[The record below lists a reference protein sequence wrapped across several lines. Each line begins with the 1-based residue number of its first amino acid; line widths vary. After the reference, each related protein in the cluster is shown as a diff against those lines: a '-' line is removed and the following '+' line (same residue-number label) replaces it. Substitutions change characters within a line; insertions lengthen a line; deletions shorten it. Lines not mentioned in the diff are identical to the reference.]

1 MYRVVILLSLF
12 SAPVY
17 SQSVIPNFNQ
27 GVLTQRSETKSTTV
41 EDIKSF
47 DIRNGY
53 QLTIGGENVKSSTG
67 DVAPAG
73 WTKLDTT
80 VQGVGT
86 TYVSP
91 NLDNK
96 PTFSIVNEGQSFMY
110 YETLETPGITN
121 YTHIIRTTQIE
132 NVTVTTST
140 FSQLRDIYV

>member
-1 MYRVVILLSLF
+1 MYRFILLF
-12 SAPVY
+12 SFFSVPVY
-17 SQSVIPNFNQ
+17 GQSVIPNFNQ
-27 GVLTQRSETKSTTV
+27 GVLIQRSETKSTTV

-80 VQGVGT
+80 IQGVGT

-96 PTFSIVNEGQSFMY
+96 PTFSIVNQGESFQY

-121 YTHIIRTTQIE
+121 FTQILRTTTIE
-132 NVTVTTST
+132 NITDTTST
-140 FSQLRDIYV
+140 FSQ

>member
-1 MYRVVILLSLF
+1 MYRLILLLSFF
-12 SAPVY
+12 SVPVY
-17 SQSVIPNFNQ
+17 GQSVIPNFNQ

-91 NLDNK
+91 NLNNK
-96 PTFSIVNEGQSFMY
+96 PTFSIVNEGQSFQY

-121 YTHIIRTTQIE
+121 YTQILRTTTIE
-132 NVTVTTST
+132 NVTDTTST
-140 FSQLRDIYV
+140 FSQ

>member
-96 PTFSIVNEGQSFMY
+96 PTFSIVNEGQSFQY

-121 YTHIIRTTQIE
+121 YTQILRTTTIE
-132 NVTVTTST
+132 NVTDTTST
-140 FSQLRDIYV
+140 FSQ

>member
-1 MYRVVILLSLF
+1 MYRFILLLSFF
-12 SAPVY
+12 SVPVY
-17 SQSVIPNFNQ
+17 AQSVIPNFQQ

-67 DVAPAG
+67 DLAPTG

-96 PTFSIVNEGQSFMY
+96 PDFSIVNEGASFMY

-121 YTHIIRTTQIE
+121 YTHIQRTTQIE
-132 NVTVTTST
+132 NVTDTLST
-140 FSQLRDIYV
+140 FSQ

>member
-1 MYRVVILLSLF
+1 MYRFILLLSFF
-12 SAPVY
+12 SVPVY
-17 SQSVIPNFNQ
+17 GQSVIPNFNQ
-27 GVLTQRSETKSTTV
+27 GVLIQRSETKSTTV

-91 NLDNK
+91 DLNNK
-96 PTFSIVNEGQSFMY
+96 PTFSIVNEGKSFQY

-121 YTHIIRTTQIE
+121 YTQILRTTTIE
-132 NVTVTTST
+132 NITDSTST
-140 FSQLRDIYV
+140 FSQ

>member
-1 MYRVVILLSLF
+1 MYRLILLLSFF
-12 SAPVY
+12 SVPVY
-17 SQSVIPNFNQ
+17 GQSVIPNFNQ
-27 GVLTQRSETKSTTV
+27 GVLIQRSETKSTTV

-91 NLDNK
+91 DLNNK
-96 PTFSIVNEGQSFMY
+96 PTFSIVNEGKSFQY

-121 YTHIIRTTQIE
+121 YTQILRTTTIE
-132 NVTVTTST
+132 NITDTTST
-140 FSQLRDIYV
+140 FSQ

>member
-1 MYRVVILLSLF
+1 MYRFILLLSFF
-12 SAPVY
+12 SVPVY
-17 SQSVIPNFNQ
+17 AQNVIPNFQQ

-53 QLTIGGENVKSSTG
+53 QLTIGGENVQSSTG
-67 DVAPAG
+67 NVAPTG

-86 TYVSP
+86 TDVSP

-96 PTFSIVNEGQSFMY
+96 PDFSIVNEGQSFQY

-121 YTHIIRTTQIE
+121 YTHIQRTTQIE
-132 NVTVTTST
+132 NVTDTVST
-140 FSQLRDIYV
+140 FSQ

>member
-1 MYRVVILLSLF
+1 MYRFILLLSFF
-12 SAPVY
+12 SVPVY
-17 SQSVIPNFNQ
+17 AQSVIPKFQQ
-27 GVLTQRSETKSTTV
+27 GVLTQRRETKSTTV

-53 QLTIGGENVKSSTG
+53 QLTIGGENVQSSTG
-67 DVAPAG
+67 NVAPAG

-96 PTFSIVNEGQSFMY
+96 PVFSIVNEGESFMY

-121 YTHIIRTTQIE
+121 YTQILRTTTIE
-132 NVTVTTST
+132 NVTDTLST
-140 FSQLRDIYV
+140 FSQ

>member
-1 MYRVVILLSLF
+1 MYRFILLLSFF
-12 SAPVY
+12 SVPVY
-17 SQSVIPNFNQ
+17 GQSVIPNFNQ

-96 PTFSIVNEGQSFMY
+96 PTFSIVNEGQSFQY

-121 YTHIIRTTQIE
+121 YTQILRTTTIE
-132 NVTVTTST
+132 NVTDTTST
-140 FSQLRDIYV
+140 FSQ

>member
-1 MYRVVILLSLF
+1 MYRFILLF
-12 SAPVY
+12 SFFSVPVY
-17 SQSVIPNFNQ
+17 SQSVIPNFQQ
-27 GVLTQRSETKSTTV
+27 GVLIQRSETKSTTV

-67 DVAPAG
+67 NVAPDG
-73 WTKLDTT
+73 WTELDTT
-80 VQGVGT
+80 IQGVGT

-96 PTFSIVNEGQSFMY
+96 PTFSIVNQGESFMY

-121 YTHIIRTTQIE
+121 YTHIQRTTQIE
-132 NVTVTTST
+132 NITDTTST
-140 FSQLRDIYV
+140 FSQ

>member
-1 MYRVVILLSLF
+1 MYRFIILLSFF
-12 SAPVY
+12 SVPVY
-17 SQSVIPNFNQ
+17 AQNVIPNFQQ

-67 DVAPAG
+67 NVAPAG

-121 YTHIIRTTQIE
+121 YTQILRTTTIE
-132 NVTVTTST
+132 NVTDTVST
-140 FSQLRDIYV
+140 FSQ

>member
-1 MYRVVILLSLF
+1 MYRFILLFSFF

-17 SQSVIPNFNQ
+17 AQSVIPNFQQ
-27 GVLTQRSETKSTTV
+27 GVLNQRSETKSTTV

-53 QLTIGGENVKSSTG
+53 QLTIGGENVESSTG
-67 DVAPAG
+67 NVAPAG

-80 VQGVGT
+80 IQGVGT

-96 PTFSIVNEGQSFMY
+96 PTFSIVNQGESFQY

-121 YTHIIRTTQIE
+121 FTHIQRTTQIE
-132 NVTVTTST
+132 NITDTTST
-140 FSQLRDIYV
+140 FSQ

>member
-1 MYRVVILLSLF
+1 MYRFILLLSFF
-12 SAPVY
+12 SVPVY
-17 SQSVIPNFNQ
+17 SQSVIPNFQQ

-67 DVAPAG
+67 NLAPAG

-96 PTFSIVNEGQSFMY
+96 PTFSIVNEGQSFQY
-110 YETLETPGITN
+110 FETLETPGITN
-121 YTHIIRTTQIE
+121 YTHIQRTTQIE
-132 NVTVTTST
+132 NVTDTLST
-140 FSQLRDIYV
+140 FSQ

>member
-1 MYRVVILLSLF
+1 MYRFIFLLSFF
-12 SAPVY
+12 SVPVY
-17 SQSVIPNFNQ
+17 AQNVIPNFQQ
-27 GVLTQRSETKSTTV
+27 GVLNQRSETKSTTV

-53 QLTIGGENVKSSTG
+53 QLTIGGVNVKSSTG
-67 DVAPAG
+67 NVAPNG
-73 WTKLDTT
+73 WTKVDTT

-96 PTFSIVNEGQSFMY
+96 PTFSIVNQGESFQY

-132 NVTVTTST
+132 NITDTTST
-140 FSQLRDIYV
+140 FSQ

>member
-1 MYRVVILLSLF
+1 MYRFIFLLSFF
-12 SAPVY
+12 SVPVY
-17 SQSVIPNFNQ
+17 AQNVIPNFQQ
-27 GVLTQRSETKSTTV
+27 GVLNQRSETKSTTV

-53 QLTIGGENVKSSTG
+53 QLTIGGENVQSSTG
-67 DVAPAG
+67 NVAPDG
-73 WTKLDTT
+73 WTKVDTT

-96 PTFSIVNEGQSFMY
+96 PTFSIVNQGESFMY

-132 NVTVTTST
+132 NITDTTST
-140 FSQLRDIYV
+140 FSQ

>member
-1 MYRVVILLSLF
+1 MYRFILLLSFF
-12 SAPVY
+12 SVPVY
-17 SQSVIPNFNQ
+17 AQSVIPNFQQ

-67 DVAPAG
+67 NVAPSG

-121 YTHIIRTTQIE
+121 YTHIQRTTQIE
-132 NVTVTTST
+132 NVTDTLST
-140 FSQLRDIYV
+140 FSQ

>member
-1 MYRVVILLSLF
+1 MYKFILLFSFF

-17 SQSVIPNFNQ
+17 AQSVIPNFQQ
-27 GVLTQRSETKSTTV
+27 GVLNQRSETKSTTV

-53 QLTIGGENVKSSTG
+53 QLTIGGENVESSTG
-67 DVAPAG
+67 NVAPAG

-80 VQGVGT
+80 IQGVGT

-96 PTFSIVNEGQSFMY
+96 PTFSIVNQGESFMY

-121 YTHIIRTTQIE
+121 FTHIQRTTQIE
-132 NVTVTTST
+132 NITDTTST
-140 FSQLRDIYV
+140 FSQ

>member
-1 MYRVVILLSLF
+1 MYRFIFLLSFF
-12 SAPVY
+12 SVPVY
-17 SQSVIPNFNQ
+17 AQNVIPNFQQ
-27 GVLTQRSETKSTTV
+27 GVLNQRSETKSTTV

-53 QLTIGGENVKSSTG
+53 QLTIGGENVQSSTG
-67 DVAPAG
+67 NVAPDG
-73 WTKLDTT
+73 WTKVDTT

-91 NLDNK
+91 DLNNK
-96 PTFSIVNEGQSFMY
+96 PTFSIVNQGESFQY

-132 NVTVTTST
+132 NITDTTST
-140 FSQLRDIYV
+140 FSQ

>member
-1 MYRVVILLSLF
+1 MYRFILLLSFF
-12 SAPVY
+12 SVPVY
-17 SQSVIPNFNQ
+17 AQSVIPNFQQ

-67 DVAPAG
+67 DLAPAG

-96 PTFSIVNEGQSFMY
+96 PTFSIVNEGQSFQY
-110 YETLETPGITN
+110 FETLETPGITN
-121 YTHIIRTTQIE
+121 YTQILRTTTIE
-132 NVTVTTST
+132 NVTDTVST
-140 FSQLRDIYV
+140 FSQ

>member
-1 MYRVVILLSLF
+1 MYRFILLFSFF

-17 SQSVIPNFNQ
+17 AQSVIPNFQQ
-27 GVLTQRSETKSTTV
+27 GVLNQRSETKSTTV

-53 QLTIGGENVKSSTG
+53 QLTIGGENVESSTG
-67 DVAPAG
+67 NVAPTG

-80 VQGVGT
+80 IQGVGT

-96 PTFSIVNEGQSFMY
+96 PTFSIVNQGESFQY

-121 YTHIIRTTQIE
+121 YTHIQRTTQIE
-132 NVTVTTST
+132 NITDTTST
-140 FSQLRDIYV
+140 FSQ

>member
-1 MYRVVILLSLF
+1 MYRFILLLSFF
-12 SAPVY
+12 SVPVY
-17 SQSVIPNFNQ
+17 AQSVIPNFQQ
-27 GVLTQRSETKSTTV
+27 GVLNQRSETKSTTV

-67 DVAPAG
+67 NVAPAG

-80 VQGVGT
+80 IQGTGT

-91 NLDNK
+91 NLNNK
-96 PTFSIVNEGQSFMY
+96 PTYSIVNQGESFMY

-121 YTHIIRTTQIE
+121 YTHIQRTTQIE
-132 NVTVTTST
+132 NITDTTST
-140 FSQLRDIYV
+140 FSQ